1 MQTLSIVDADQLPSV
16 QSNFKTLGKFCGSLK
31 LEVREW
37 SEDLDYNCFNLGT
50 DIDDYVFWD
59 NGVGYRLLSPSDID
73 AIVQDFDTGL
83 GDLTREMYYELIK
96 IRESAEW
103 YIYYSVN

>member
-1 MQTLSIVDADQLPSV
+1 MQSLSKVDADQLPSV

-31 LEVREW
+31 IELREW

-59 NGVGYRLLSPSDID
+59 NGLGYRLLCPSDID

-83 GDLTREMYYELIK
+83 GDLPRGIYKELIK
-96 IRESAEW
+96 IRDSNEW
-103 YIYYSVN
+103 YIYYSAH